1 MESHGLT
8 LDEACLFLKISRP
21 TIAASMR
28 LFLACNCGDFAMY
41 LTLQEW
47 NARQR
52 RPRSLE
58 TVRRWVRECRIFPP
72 PVKDGREYLFHES
85 AVKVD
90 LNRPVTGSLLKRI
103 RNGKK
108 AKS

>member
-1 MESHGLT
+1 
-8 LDEACLFLKISRP
+8 
-21 TIAASMR
+21 
-28 LFLACNCGDFAMY
+28 MY

-90 LNRPVTGSLLKRI
+90 LRKVRI
-103 RNGKK
+103 SHQTQKN
-108 AKS
+108 AYVSD

>member
-1 MESHGLT
+1 MAKFS
-8 LDEACLFLKISRP
+8 KP
-21 TIAASMR
+21 
-28 LFLACNCGDFAMY
+28 
-41 LTLQEW
+41 LQ
-47 NARQR
+47 
-52 RPRSLE
+52 
-58 TVRRWVRECRIFPP
+58 
-72 PVKDGREYLFHES
+72 FHES

>member
-1 MESHGLT
+1 
-8 LDEACLFLKISRP
+8 
-21 TIAASMR
+21 
-28 LFLACNCGDFAMY
+28 MY

-108 AKS
+108 VKS

>member
-1 MESHGLT
+1 
-8 LDEACLFLKISRP
+8 
-21 TIAASMR
+21 
-28 LFLACNCGDFAMY
+28 
-41 LTLQEW
+41 
-47 NARQR
+47 
-52 RPRSLE
+52 
-58 TVRRWVRECRIFPP
+58 CRIFPP

-90 LNRPVTGSLLKRI
+90 LNRPVTGGLLKRI

>member
-1 MESHGLT
+1 MAPEVN
-8 LDEACLFLKISRP
+8 AK
-21 TIAASMR
+21 A
-28 LFLACNCGDFAMY
+28 LAWG
-41 LTLQEW
+41 
-47 NARQR
+47 

>member
-1 MESHGLT
+1 MSCAGVFDLIVMQPY
-8 LDEACLFLKISRP
+8 LFVV
-21 TIAASMR
+21 TI
-28 LFLACNCGDFAMY
+28 
-41 LTLQEW
+41 
-47 NARQR
+47 
-52 RPRSLE
+52 
-58 TVRRWVRECRIFPP
+58 
-72 PVKDGREYLFHES
+72 KDGREYLFHES

>member
-1 MESHGLT
+1 MRTSST
-8 LDEACLFLKISRP
+8 LSRALLNQPTDISSG
-21 TIAASMR
+21 TSI
-28 LFLACNCGDFAMY
+28 
-41 LTLQEW
+41 T
-47 NARQR
+47 
-52 RPRSLE
+52 
-58 TVRRWVRECRIFPP
+58 
-72 PVKDGREYLFHES
+72 KDGREYLFHES

>member
-1 MESHGLT
+1 MSGGAFAVTHHAFSSGAGRTSDGNGSHWST
-8 LDEACLFLKISRP
+8 SKTPSYTKSVSWQHHP
-21 TIAASMR
+21 
-28 LFLACNCGDFAMY
+28 
-41 LTLQEW
+41 
-47 NARQR
+47 
-52 RPRSLE
+52 
-58 TVRRWVRECRIFPP
+58 VRRWVRECRIFPP

-108 AKS
+108 EKP

>member
-1 MESHGLT
+1 M
-8 LDEACLFLKISRP
+8 
-21 TIAASMR
+21 
-28 LFLACNCGDFAMY
+28 LA
-41 LTLQEW
+41 
-47 NARQR
+47 
-52 RPRSLE
+52 
-58 TVRRWVRECRIFPP
+58 

-90 LNRPVTGSLLKRI
+90 LNRPVTGGLLKRI

>member
-1 MESHGLT
+1 
-8 LDEACLFLKISRP
+8 
-21 TIAASMR
+21 
-28 LFLACNCGDFAMY
+28 
-41 LTLQEW
+41 
-47 NARQR
+47 
-52 RPRSLE
+52 
-58 TVRRWVRECRIFPP
+58 IFPP

>member
-1 MESHGLT
+1 
-8 LDEACLFLKISRP
+8 
-21 TIAASMR
+21 
-28 LFLACNCGDFAMY
+28 MY

-52 RPRSLE
+52 
-58 TVRRWVRECRIFPP
+58 
-72 PVKDGREYLFHES
+72 KDGREYLFHES